1 MGQAAR
7 GVQGS
12 ALMRVLE
19 SSSGFSA
26 LAWATRQAEVIEVAG
41 HDAEKLL
48 PLVAFALGSW
58 ELQER
63 LGEMIGQG
71 PRAEYIVTKYPHG
84 ELIIHAVGEDQVVIA
99 LSEGGAPLGALL
111 HDLAWTL
118 RQLPLDQGAIR

>member
-7 GVQGS
+7 ITQES
-12 ALMRVLE
+12 ALTRVLE
-19 SSSGFSA
+19 SSGGFSA

-41 HDAEKLL
+41 HGADKLL

-63 LGEMIGQG
+63 LGEMLGQG
-71 PRAEYIVTKYPHG
+71 PQVEYIVTKYPGG
-84 ELIIHAVGEDQVVIA
+84 ELIIHAVGEDQVIIA
-99 LSEGGAPLGALL
+99 LSEAGAPLGALL

-118 RQLPLDQGAIR
+118 RQLPQAQGR

>member
-7 GVQGS
+7 GMQES

-41 HDAEKLL
+41 QGADKLL

-71 PRAEYIVTKYPHG
+71 PHVEYIVTKYPHG

-111 HDLAWTL
+111 HDLAWTI
-118 RQLPLDQGAIR
+118 RQLPQNTGATR